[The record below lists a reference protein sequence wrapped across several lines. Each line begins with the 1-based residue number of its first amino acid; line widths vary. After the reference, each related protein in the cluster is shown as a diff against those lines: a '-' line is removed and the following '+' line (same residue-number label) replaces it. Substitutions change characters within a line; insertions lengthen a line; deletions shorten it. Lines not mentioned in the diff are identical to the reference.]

1 MVDIAQHDYA
11 MVIIRELKKKTTETG
26 LIVRKFSKRN
36 GFIEPL
42 KKARS
47 TLFFALLDKRFDLFF
62 EFIRIALKKVFF
74 KIKKTI

>member
-1 MVDIAQHDYA
+1 MIDIAQHDYA

-42 KKARS
+42 KKLDQLYFLHCSINAS
-47 TLFFALLDKRFDLFF
+47 IFFLSSSG
-62 EFIRIALKKVFF
+62 
-74 KIKKTI
+74 